1 MSNKQVI
8 SKWFYLYS
16 DDIYQFLFYRLHSKH
31 YDVEDLVQ
39 EVFFR
44 ALRNLDKFKGEA
56 APKTWLYSIA
66 RNVAIDAHRKR
77 KRDKWKWLLTFE
89 SEKVPENMTMATP
102 EELYF
107 ISVEQKE
114 LLNAIRSLKES
125 YQEVLIMRAIK
136 DLTVQETSAA
146 LGWTE
151 NKVRSTLHRA
161 KLALQ
166 TKLGGDGHE

>member
-16 DDIYQFLFYRLHSKH
+16 DDIYQYLFYRLSSKH
-31 YDVEDLVQ
+31 HDVEDLVQ
-39 EVFFR
+39 EVFIR
-44 ALRNLDKFKGEA
+44 ALKSLDRFKGES

-77 KRDKWKWLLTFE
+77 KRDRWKWLFSFE
-89 SEKVPENMTMATP
+89 NGSVPEKMTTETP

-107 ISVEQKE
+107 VSEEQKE
-114 LLNAIRSLKES
+114 LLNAIRTLKES

-136 DLTVQETSAA
+136 ELSVQETAAA
-146 LGWTE
+146 LCWTE

-166 TKLGGDGHE
+166 AKLGGDAHE